1 MNKYLA
7 HYQAAV
13 QHPAVS
19 GFEVLDMLMVRDKLL
34 AQVGALSAGEQA
46 QLVAADQHLLA
57 HTAEFCA
64 ELAQI
69 TDLEYE
75 RQQRKPTRVQ
85 WWWYLDVLLQVREYP
100 TKLPESV
107 LTPA

>member
-7 HYQAAV
+7 HYQVAV
-13 QHPAVS
+13 QHPGVS
-19 GFEVLDMLMVRDKLL
+19 GLEVLNMLMVRDKLL
-34 AQVGALSAGEQA
+34 AQVETLSAGEQA
-46 QLVAADQHLLA
+46 QLAAADQRLLA

-85 WWWYLDVLLQVREYP
+85 WWWYLDVLLQIREYS